1 MPFTD
6 EEKGCTYFKLDD
18 FYSFLKKSNWDLDK
32 TKTANLIKQNKNIFI
47 EEDRPTIRNSRP
59 RLIVIKAM
67 QKIKASTSKQ
77 NYDEVPF

>member
-1 MPFTD
+1 MP
-6 EEKGCTYFKLDD
+6 
-18 FYSFLKKSNWDLDK
+18 
-32 TKTANLIKQNKNIFI
+32 NLIMGKKLTSRK
-47 EEDRPTIRNSRP
+47 EDYSKWYTIRNSRP